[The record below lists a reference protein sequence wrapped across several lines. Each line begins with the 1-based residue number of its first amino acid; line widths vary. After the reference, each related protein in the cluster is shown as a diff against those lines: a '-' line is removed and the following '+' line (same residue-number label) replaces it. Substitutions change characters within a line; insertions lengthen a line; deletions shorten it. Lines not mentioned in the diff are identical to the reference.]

1 MSHRKRGHYKILP
14 FKKWAGFNLIQA
26 ERHGRLVAAQD
37 NSIQQVM
44 NAIERGT
51 PAEDIQFI
59 DRLPAQ
65 ERGHQP
71 AQPENMIEMTM
82 CKQYAC
88 KVLEASA
95 RLQDLTLR
103 AFTAIDQKTI
113 FIVFDDLCG
122 KTALCRGCRC
132 RSAKKEYFKQID
144 LLC

>member
-1 MSHRKRGHYKILP
+1 
-14 FKKWAGFNLIQA
+14 
-26 ERHGRLVAAQD
+26 
-37 NSIQQVM
+37 M

-51 PAEDIQFI
+51 PSEDIELI

-71 AQPENMIEMTM
+71 AQPKDMIEMAVRE
-82 CKQYAC
+82 QDAC
-88 KVLEASA
+88 KVLETSA
-95 RLQDLTLR
+95 RLQDLALC

-113 FIVFDDLCG
+113 FVMFDDLCR
-122 KTALCRGCRC
+122 KTALCRRRGC